1 MNDESKTYQEWG
13 FTARPVAYDPPNHAI
28 PLAAAEAIADYAD
41 REERKIASTYPW
53 LLRPLVRWVRR
64 ATSF

>member
-1 MNDESKTYQEWG
+1 MNEEMKTYEEWG
-13 FTARPVAYDPPNHAI
+13 FTAQPAGHRPTDRPIPRVAAQ
-28 PLAAAEAIADYAD
+28 AIADYAVT
-41 REERKIASTYPW
+41 EEREIASAYPW